1 MLKHHQ
7 ITEQIIQA
15 YYQVFNTLGY
25 GFLEKVYQ
33 NAMVIELRTVAIGS
47 NPRPDWMCVMPVKC
61 VGEYYAD
68 LLVEGLVIVEM
79 KAADGLA
86 TEHHLPA
93 TYQLPESQRN

>member
-1 MLKHHQ
+1 MLKHRQ

-33 NAMVIELRTVAIGS
+33 NAMVIELRNRGVRVEPQARLDVHYAGEI
-47 NPRPDWMCVMPVKC
+47 

-68 LLVEGLVIVEM
+68 LLVEGLVIVE
-79 KAADGLA
+79 
-86 TEHHLPA
+86 TEGCRLFGD
-93 TYQLPESQRN
+93 